1 MNANFDLN
9 IGNYSKNELEEIL
22 GLPINYDESVVEM
35 QETKMRQN
43 ILNDNSIPATIKTK
57 TLNFLESFPDVEAYI
72 VYSDKNGKFKTYISK
87 EMESRIVNY

>member
-1 MNANFDLN
+1 MNSNFDLN

-57 TLNFLESFPDVEAYI
+57 TLNFI
-72 VYSDKNGKFKTYISK
+72 TNIKNKLVIRSSSSPSCPSAG
-87 EMESRIVNY
+87 